1 MARSLGSM
9 TRFWQTL
16 REKISQ
22 ARRSPE
28 DDSEPG
34 ADRKRFKLVQ
44 TTDTKGTIP
53 DILRWA
59 NSFDIHAKQW
69 LILGKGPSYSF
80 VEEVDL
86 ESYYTCSLNHVLREH
101 PVDLAHIIDIDVVTD
116 CSESIERNA
125 RFLILPFFPHVK
137 QRPTKWTIYDFVN
150 SISVLR
156 SMHDQ
161 KRLVWYNL
169 STSKTQVD
177 CSPVITAKFFSAEA
191 AVNILANCGVK
202 TIRSLGVDGGSSYAR
217 HYHDLEGKTLLA
229 NKHPSFDRQF
239 ENIAKT
245 IRTKNIDYAPLHKES
260 PIRVF
265 VGTDKTQMLAARVLE
280 YSIKKHA
287 SMTVEFIPMVDLPVP
302 TPKNP
307 DNRPRTGF
315 SFSRFLIPSLCGYK
329 GRAIYLDADMLV
341 LDDISKIW
349 DMNMDGADILCAEQP
364 SNRGRVRQY
373 SLMLLECSELH
384 WEIDH
389 IVSGLDAGRYDYNQ
403 LMHELCVVP
412 SQNITAALPSE
423 WNSLE
428 YYEPGKTCLI
438 HYTDMPRQPWVSF
451 RNRNGHLWYKHLAE
465 AVAESFI
472 DKTEIYQEVEK
483 GNVIPNLPQRL
494 KLAPHPNYKALAE
507 SFLPPYKSV
516 SHC

>member
-9 TRFWQTL
+9 TWFWQTL

-22 ARRSPE
+22 ARHSPE
-28 DDSEPG
+28 VDSETG
-34 ADRKRFKLVQ
+34 ADRERFKLVQ

-69 LILGKGPSYSF
+69 LILGKGPSYSL

-86 ESYYTCSLNHVLREH
+86 ERYYTCSLNHVLREH
-101 PVDLAHIIDIDVVTD
+101 PVNLAHIIDIDVVTD

-125 RFLILPFFPHVK
+125 RLLILPFFPHVK
-137 QRPTKWTIYDFVN
+137 QKPTKWTIYDFVN

-177 CSPVITAKFFSAEA
+177 CSPIITAKFFSAEA

-202 TIRSLGVDGGSSYAR
+202 TIRSLGVDGGSNYAP

-287 SMTVEFIPMVDLPVP
+287 SMTVDFVPMIDLPVP
-302 TPKNP
+302 IPKDP
-307 DNRPRTGF
+307 ANRPRTGF

-329 GRAIYLDADMLV
+329 GRALYLDADMLV
-341 LDDISKIW
+341 LSDISKIW
-349 DMNMDGADILCAEQP
+349 DMNMDGADVLCAEQP

-373 SLMLLECSELH
+373 SVMLLNCSRLS
-384 WEIDH
+384 WKIDEI
-389 IVSGLDAGRYDYNQ
+389 VAGLDVGRYDYVQ
-403 LMHELCVVP
+403 LMHDLCLVSEDRIESSIP
-412 SQNITAALPSE
+412 YE

-428 YYEPGKTCLI
+428 FFDKGNTCLI
-438 HYTDMPRQPWVSF
+438 HYTDMPTQPWVSL
-451 RNRNGHLWYKHLAE
+451 RNTNGLIWYNALRE
-465 AVAESFI
+465 AILEGFI
-472 DKTEIYQEVEK
+472 SKIELYREVEQSH
-483 GNVIPNLPQRL
+483 VSPELPKRIGLAAHNDHERL
-494 KLAPHPNYKALAE
+494 SKA
-507 SFLPPYKSV
+507 FVPPYQRFSKN
-516 SHC
+516 